1 MTLWVLGAVVWCAF
15 GLCLHVW
22 VHRRYEDVT
31 LEDLLM
37 SLLFCW
43 MWPVSIILEIGQHSS
58 NVVVLKN
65 ERVE

>member
-43 MWPVSIILEIGQHSS
+43 MWPVSIIL
-58 NVVVLKN
+58 
-65 ERVE
+65 